1 MFRTAVIL
9 GGLGQ
14 AGTLISRSL
23 RDSGIGVTL
32 VDARSQITNEAHGM
46 AFLQSDV
53 AVFEPELKTAIAS
66 SECVCVCLP
75 EKITMRIASRLAAA
89 MPDESLWI
97 DTLSV
102 KSSVVH
108 AIEAQTGRVQVLSI
122 NPMFAPAM
130 GWAGGAVAVIEASA
144 GSKSAFFKELLR
156 AWGARLEVVGAE
168 EHDRLTASIQ
178 VATHAAVLSFGA
190 ALLSLNIDLE
200 SALRLSTPPH
210 RLLLT
215 LLHRMTTQSPEV
227 YWDIQAYH
235 PLAGRVRE
243 ELVSALER
251 LEQDVER
258 DDARRFVE
266 MFSRLGALFETRDE
280 LFKGWAKSAFALPRD

>member
-130 GWAGGAVAVIEASA
+130 GWAGGAVAMVEASA

-190 ALLSLNIDLE
+190 ALLNLNIDLE

-215 LLHRMTTQSPEV
+215 LLHRMTTQSAEV

-243 ELVSALER
+243 KLVSALER